1 MFAGVA
7 GFTPAP
13 RDPDAAPSMYH
24 GRSEIVTFTMQDL
37 PPENL
42 IVIALVSSHHLS
54 VTVAALDPRAGEEP
68 RRHKEFP
75 LRWSDL
81 DHAGRVTAL
90 REALDMTCRPLGLE
104 ARSLFIACSDPS
116 LSATAV
122 TGWSALGEDVRIS
135 EHERT
140 FALGRART
148 HATADDR
155 EQLDVVPTHWT
166 IRARD
171 GQFDCDDPVGQ
182 IGNHLT
188 CHAMRV
194 TARRGLAGEYRDICE
209 ALDLHLE
216 GLIPQPIA
224 LYRGIAGRMHRGG
237 TQLVI
242 DLGARHTTLIVRR
255 KGRLL
260 HLETHPFGGDSV
272 TERIAVAL
280 GVDPLRAEDIK
291 RQIDV
296 NRVPGGDQD
305 GQLSIFGELQ
315 ERQRQHAIAA
325 RAAAECL
332 GAFFRD
338 RARQLRDDG
347 DLLSQRGQVH
357 LVGRGAAIGGLVG
370 FLSDVF
376 RLEVVLGTGSKSAD
390 PGAELD
396 GLLVAGVVKCA
407 ADRRIEHLVE
417 QQSSIRG
424 AAGGAWT
431 WLTQPL
437 T

>member
-1 MFAGVA
+1 M
-7 GFTPAP
+7 TN
-13 RDPDAAPSMYH
+13 
-24 GRSEIVTFTMQDL
+24 L
-37 PPENL
+37 PPQNL

-54 VTVAALDPRAGEEP
+54 ITVAALDPRAGEEP

-75 LRWSDL
+75 VRWADM
-81 DHAGRVTAL
+81 DHANRV
-90 REALDMTCRPLGLE
+90 EALADALTQTCQPMNLE
-104 ARSLFIACSDPS
+104 PRSIFVACSDAS
-116 LSATAV
+116 LSATSV

-135 EHERT
+135 EHERA

-148 HATADDR
+148 HATADER

-166 IRARD
+166 VRARD
-171 GQFDCDDPVGQ
+171 GQVDCDDPVGQ

-188 CHAMRV
+188 CHALRV
-194 TARRGLAGEYRDICE
+194 TARRGLLAEYHAIADN
-209 ALDLHLE
+209 LGLHLE

-224 LYRGIAGRMHRGG
+224 LYRGIAGRMNKGG

-260 HLETHPFGGDSV
+260 HLETHPFGGDTV

-280 GVDPLRAEDIK
+280 GVDLVRAEDIK
-291 RQIDV
+291 RQLDV
-296 NRVPGGDQD
+296 DEVPGGEQD
-305 GQLSIFGELQ
+305 GQQSIFGELQ
-315 ERQRQHAIAA
+315 EQQRQLSIAA

-332 GAFFRD
+332 GTFFRE
-338 RARQLRDDG
+338 RARNLRDDG

-357 LVGRGAAIGGLVG
+357 LVGRGAAIGGLVP

-376 RLEVVLGTGSKSAD
+376 RLDVVLGSGNKGAE

-396 GLLVAGVVKCA
+396 GLLVTGVVKCA
-407 ADRRIEHLVE
+407 ADRRIEHLNE
-417 QQSSIRG
+417 EASSIRG
-424 AAGGAWT
+424 AAGGVLAW
-431 WLTQPL
+431 LMQPL
-437 T
+437 S

>member
-1 MFAGVA
+1 MNGQW
-7 GFTPAP
+7 TMLELPA
-13 RDPDAAPSMYH
+13 
-24 GRSEIVTFTMQDL
+24 
-37 PPENL
+37 ENL
-42 IVIALVSSHHLS
+42 IVIALVSSHHLGI
-54 VTVAALDPRAGEEP
+54 TVAALDPRHGEEP
-68 RRHKEFP
+68 RRHKEFAV
-75 LRWSDL
+75 RWAELSQ
-81 DHAGRVTAL
+81 AGRAEAL
-90 REALDMTCRPLGLE
+90 RDALEQTCRPMNLE
-104 ARSLFIACSDPS
+104 PRSIFIACSDPS
-116 LSATAV
+116 LSATSV

-135 EHERT
+135 AHERA

-155 EQLDVVPTHWT
+155 EQLDVVPTYWT
-166 IRARD
+166 IRTRD
-171 GQFDCDDPVGQ
+171 GQLDCDDPVGQ

-194 TARRGLAGEYRDICE
+194 TSRRGLQSEFRAICE
-209 ALDLHLE
+209 DLGLHLE

-224 LYRGIAGRMHRGG
+224 LYRGISGRMNKGG

-272 TERIAVAL
+272 TERISVAL
-280 GVDPLRAEDIK
+280 GVDLVRADDIK
-291 RQIDV
+291 HEIDV
-296 NRVPGGDQD
+296 DEVPGDD
-305 GQLSIFGELQ
+305 LEGQQSIFGEIQ
-315 ERQRQHAIAA
+315 ERQRQHSIAA
-325 RAAAECL
+325 RTAAECL

-338 RARQLRDDG
+338 RARNLRDDG

-357 LVGRGAAIGGLVG
+357 LVGRGAAIRGLVP
-370 FLSDVF
+370 FLSAVF
-376 RLEVVLGTGSKSAD
+376 RLEVVLGTGSKNTD

-417 QQSSIRG
+417 QASSIRG
-424 AAGGAWT
+424 AAGGIAAW
-431 WLTQPL
+431 LMQPL
-437 T
+437 A

>member
-1 MFAGVA
+1 ML
-7 GFTPAP
+7 
-13 RDPDAAPSMYH
+13 
-24 GRSEIVTFTMQDL
+24 EL

-54 VTVAALDPRAGEEP
+54 ITVAALDPRHGEEP
-68 RRHKEFP
+68 RKHKEFP
-75 LRWSDL
+75 LRWADL
-81 DHAGRVTAL
+81 DEPARIEAL
-90 REALDMTCRPLGLE
+90 RDALDQTCRPLGLE
-104 ARSLFIACSDPS
+104 PRSLFIACSDSS

-122 TGWSALGEDVRIS
+122 TGWSALGEDVVIS
-135 EHERT
+135 GHERA

-166 IRARD
+166 VRTRD
-171 GQFDCDDPVGQ
+171 GQVDCDDPVGQ

-188 CHAMRV
+188 CHALRV
-194 TARRGLAGEYRDICE
+194 TARRGLHGEFHHLCDS
-209 ALDLHLE
+209 LGLHLE
-216 GLIPQPIA
+216 GLIPRPIA
-224 LYRGIAGRMHRGG
+224 LYRGIAGRMHKSG
-237 TQLVI
+237 TQLII

-255 KGRLL
+255 KSRLL
-260 HLETHPFGGDSV
+260 HLETHPFGGDTV
-272 TERIAVAL
+272 TDRIAVAL

-291 RQIDV
+291 RQIDIDE
-296 NRVPGGDQD
+296 VPGGEAD
-305 GQLSIFGELQ
+305 GQQSIFGELQ
-315 ERQRQHAIAA
+315 ERQRQLAIAA

-338 RARQLRDDG
+338 RARHLRDDG

-357 LVGRGAAIGGLVG
+357 LVGRGAAIGGLVP
-370 FLSDVF
+370 FISNVF
-376 RLEVVLGTGSKSAD
+376 RLEVVLGTGSRSAD

-417 QQSSIRG
+417 KASSIRG
-424 AAGGAWT
+424 AAGGIVAW
-431 WLTQPL
+431 LRQPL
-437 T
+437 A

>member
-1 MFAGVA
+1 M
-7 GFTPAP
+7 
-13 RDPDAAPSMYH
+13 R
-24 GRSEIVTFTMQDL
+24 EL

-42 IVIALVSSHHLS
+42 IVIALVSSHHLA

-68 RRHKEFP
+68 RRHKEFAV
-75 LRWSDL
+75 RWAEL
-81 DHAGRVTAL
+81 DHHGRVGAL
-90 REALDMTCRPLGLE
+90 RAALDETCRPLALE
-104 ARSLFIACSDPS
+104 PRSLFIACSDAS
-116 LSATAV
+116 MSATSV
-122 TGWSALGEDVRIS
+122 TGWSALGEDVQIS
-135 EHERT
+135 EHERA

-166 IRARD
+166 IRTRD
-171 GQFDCDDPVGQ
+171 GQEDCDDPVGR

-188 CHAMRV
+188 CHALRV
-194 TARRGLAGEYRDICE
+194 TGRRGLIGEYRAICE
-209 ALDLHLE
+209 DLGLHLE

-224 LYRGIAGRMHRGG
+224 LYRGISGRMHKGG

-260 HLETHPFGGDSV
+260 HLETHPFGGDTV
-272 TERIAVAL
+272 TDRIAVAL
-280 GVDPLRAEDIK
+280 GVDHVRAEDVK

-296 NRVPGGDQD
+296 NHLQGGDTD
-305 GQLSIFGELQ
+305 GQQSIFGEIH
-315 ERQRQHAIAA
+315 ERQRQLSIAA
-325 RAAAECL
+325 RAAADSL
-332 GAFFRD
+332 GSFFRD

-370 FLSDVF
+370 FISDVF
-376 RLEVVLGTGSKSAD
+376 RLDVVLGTGSKTAD

-396 GLLVAGVVKCA
+396 GLLVTGVVKCA

-417 QQSSIRG
+417 HASSIRG
-424 AAGGAWT
+424 AAGGLLS
-431 WLTQPL
+431 WLSQPL
-437 T
+437 S

>member
-1 MFAGVA
+1 
-7 GFTPAP
+7 
-13 RDPDAAPSMYH
+13 
-24 GRSEIVTFTMQDL
+24 MQEL

-42 IVIALVSSHHLS
+42 IVIALVSSHHLAI
-54 VTVAALDPRAGEEP
+54 TVAALDPRAGEEP

-75 LRWSDL
+75 VRWADL
-81 DHAGRVTAL
+81 DHTGRVDAL
-90 REALDMTCRPLGLE
+90 REALDQTCRPMGLE
-104 ARSLFIACSDPS
+104 PRSLFIACSDPS

-122 TGWSALGEDVRIS
+122 TGWSALGEDVSIS
-135 EHERT
+135 EHERA

-166 IRARD
+166 IRSRE
-171 GQFDCDDPVGQ
+171 GQLDCEDPVGQ

-188 CHAMRV
+188 CHALRV
-194 TARRGLAGEYRDICE
+194 TARRGLLQEYRAIADDLE
-209 ALDLHLE
+209 LHLE

-224 LYRGIAGRMHRGG
+224 LYRGIAGRMHKGG

-242 DLGARHTTLIVRR
+242 DLGARHTTFIVRR

-272 TERIAVAL
+272 TDRIGVAL
-280 GVDPLRAEDIK
+280 GVDPVRAEDIK

-296 NRVPGGDQD
+296 DKVPGGEQD
-305 GQLSIFGELQ
+305 GQQSIFGELQ
-315 ERQRQHAIAA
+315 ERQRQLSIAA
-325 RAAAECL
+325 RAAADCL
-332 GAFFRD
+332 GSFFRD

-376 RLEVVLGTGSKSAD
+376 RLDVVLGTGSKGTD

-417 QQSSIRG
+417 QASSIRG
-424 AAGGAWT
+424 AAGGVLAW
-431 WLTQPL
+431 LMQPL
-437 T
+437 S

>member
-1 MFAGVA
+1 
-7 GFTPAP
+7 
-13 RDPDAAPSMYH
+13 
-24 GRSEIVTFTMQDL
+24 MQDL
-37 PPENL
+37 PPQNL

-54 VTVAALDPRAGEEP
+54 ITVAALDPRLGEEP

-75 LRWSDL
+75 VRWSDL
-81 DHAGRVTAL
+81 DHAARVEAM
-90 REALDMTCRPLGLE
+90 RDALDQTCRPLGIE
-104 ARSLFIACSDPS
+104 PRSLFIACSDAS
-116 LSATAV
+116 LSSTAV

-135 EHERT
+135 EHERA

-166 IRARD
+166 VRARD
-171 GQFDCDDPVGQ
+171 GQTDCDDPVGQ

-188 CHAMRV
+188 CHALRV
-194 TARRGLAGEYRDICE
+194 TARRGLLGEYRQLSDD
-209 ALDLHLE
+209 LGLHLE

-224 LYRGIAGRMHRGG
+224 LYRGIAGRMNRGG

-255 KGRLL
+255 KGRLM
-260 HLETHPFGGDSV
+260 HLETHPFGGDTV
-272 TERIAVAL
+272 TDRIAVAL

-296 NRVPGGDQD
+296 DEVPGGESD
-305 GQLSIFGELQ
+305 GQQSIFGELQ
-315 ERQRQHAIAA
+315 ERQRQTSIAA

-338 RARQLRDDG
+338 RARHLRDDG

-357 LVGRGAAIGGLVG
+357 LVGRGAAIGGLVP

-376 RLEVVLGTGSKSAD
+376 RLEVVLGTGNKNAE

-407 ADRRIEHLVE
+407 ADRRIEHLAE
-417 QQSSIRG
+417 EASSISG
-424 AAGGAWT
+424 AAGGIMS
-431 WLTQPL
+431 WLMQPL
-437 T
+437 A